1 MAPPRHHYIAPR
13 VLGIPVGE
21 RDNVVYLVT
30 GHRAA
35 AFIDAGYDVQ
45 SDVDS
50 LVHHWADAG
59 RPPVA
64 AIVVTHRH
72 VDHAGGAR
80 LLAEATGGPIAAV
93 AEEKPHIEEAFPGA
107 VVGMTVAD
115 REMMDLGGA
124 TLEFVHT
131 PGHTMGSVCVY
142 YREER
147 VLFTGDTVLGTG
159 TTTINPEQGEVAA
172 YIESLRMLLGFDVR
186 LICPGHGAVIDEP
199 QAKMREAIARR
210 LSRERD
216 IVELLASGH
225 RTFDE
230 LFGAL
235 YSDIEPRLH
244 EVAHRQIRS
253 HLVKLES
260 EGRVTIQGEE
270 VRLVAADPSP
280 AIASREAR

>member
-1 MAPPRHHYIAPR
+1 MGIQVAPR

-30 GHRAA
+30 GEKAA
-35 AFIDAGYDVQ
+35 VFIDAGYDVQ
-45 SDVDS
+45 ADVDS
-50 LVHHWADAG
+50 LAMHWDDAG

-72 VDHAGGAR
+72 LDHAGGIR
-80 LLAEATGGPIAAV
+80 RLAEATGGIVTAT

-107 VVGMTVAD
+107 VVGRMVAD
-115 REMMDLGGA
+115 REVLDLGGT

-147 VLFTGDTVLGTG
+147 VLFTGDTVLGSG
-159 TTTINPEQGEVAA
+159 TTTINPEQGNVAA
-172 YIESLRMLLGFDVR
+172 YIESLRMLLGLDVR
-186 LICPGHGAVIDEP
+186 LICPGHGAVIEEP
-199 QAKMREAIARR
+199 QAKIREAIARR

-216 IVELLASGH
+216 IVKLLSNGH
-225 RTFDE
+225 RTLDQ
-230 LFGAL
+230 LFTAL
-235 YSDIEPRLH
+235 YADIDPGLH
-244 EVAHRQIRS
+244 EVARRQIRS

-260 EGRVTIQGEE
+260 EGRVTIRGKE
-270 VRLVAADPSP
+270 VRLEKEIPSP
-280 AIASREAR
+280 EYASREAR

>member
-1 MAPPRHHYIAPR
+1 MGIQVAPR

-30 GHRAA
+30 GEKAA
-35 AFIDAGYDVQ
+35 VFIDAGYDVQ
-45 SDVDS
+45 ADVDS
-50 LVHHWADAG
+50 LAMHWDDAG

-72 VDHAGGAR
+72 LDHAGGVRR
-80 LLAEATGGPIAAV
+80 LAGATGGVVTAT

-107 VVGMTVAD
+107 VVGRTVAD
-115 REMMDLGGA
+115 REVMDLGGV

-131 PGHTMGSVCVY
+131 PGHTMGSVCIY

-147 VLFTGDTVLGTG
+147 LLFTGDTVLGTG

-172 YIESLRMLLGFDVR
+172 YIESLNMLLGLDVR
-186 LICPGHGAVIDEP
+186 LICPGHGAVIEEP
-199 QAKMREAIARR
+199 QAKIREAIARR

-216 IVELLASGH
+216 IVELLSNGH
-225 RTFDE
+225 RTLDQ
-230 LFGAL
+230 LFAAL
-235 YSDIEPRLH
+235 YADIDPGLH
-244 EVAHRQIRS
+244 EVARRQIRS

-260 EGRVTIQGEE
+260 EGRVTIRAEE
-270 VRLVAADPSP
+270 VRLLAEVPSP
-280 AIASREAR
+280 EFASREAR

>member
-1 MAPPRHHYIAPR
+1 MGIQVAPR

-30 GHRAA
+30 GEKAA
-35 AFIDAGYDVQ
+35 VFIDAGYDVQ
-45 SDVDS
+45 ADVDS
-50 LVHHWADAG
+50 LAMHWDDAG

-72 VDHAGGAR
+72 LDHAGGVRR
-80 LLAEATGGPIAAV
+80 LAGATGGVVTAT
-93 AEEKPHIEEAFPGA
+93 AEEKPHIEESFPGA
-107 VVGMTVAD
+107 VVGRTVAD
-115 REMMDLGGA
+115 REVMDLGGV

-147 VLFTGDTVLGTG
+147 VLFTGDTVLGSG

-172 YIESLRMLLGFDVR
+172 YIKSLNMLLGLDVR
-186 LICPGHGAVIDEP
+186 LICPGHGAVIEEP
-199 QAKMREAIARR
+199 QAKIREAIARR

-216 IVELLASGH
+216 IVELLSNGH
-225 RTFDE
+225 RTLDQ
-230 LFGAL
+230 LFAAL
-235 YSDIEPRLH
+235 YADIDPGLH
-244 EVAHRQIRS
+244 EVARRQIRS

-260 EGRVTIQGEE
+260 EGRVTIRAEE
-270 VRLVAADPSP
+270 VRLVAEVPSP
-280 AIASREAR
+280 EFASREAR

>member
-1 MAPPRHHYIAPR
+1 MGIQVAPR

-30 GHRAA
+30 GEKAA
-35 AFIDAGYDVQ
+35 VFIDAGYDVQ
-45 SDVDS
+45 ADVDS
-50 LVHHWADAG
+50 LAMHWDDAG

-72 VDHAGGAR
+72 LDHAGGIR
-80 LLAEATGGPIAAV
+80 RLAEATGGIVTAT

-107 VVGMTVAD
+107 VVGRMVAD
-115 REMMDLGGA
+115 REVLDLGGT

-147 VLFTGDTVLGTG
+147 VLFTGDTVLGSG

-172 YIESLRMLLGFDVR
+172 YIESLNMLLGLDVR
-186 LICPGHGAVIDEP
+186 LICPGHGAVIEEP
-199 QAKMREAIARR
+199 QAKIREAIARR

-216 IVELLASGH
+216 IVKLLSNGH
-225 RTFDE
+225 RTLDQ
-230 LFGAL
+230 LFTAL
-235 YSDIEPRLH
+235 YADIDPGLH
-244 EVAHRQIRS
+244 EVARRQIRS

-260 EGRVTIQGEE
+260 EGRVTIRGKE
-270 VRLVAADPSP
+270 VRLEKEIPSP
-280 AIASREAR
+280 EYASREAR

>member
-1 MAPPRHHYIAPR
+1 MGIQVAPR

-30 GHRAA
+30 GEKAA
-35 AFIDAGYDVQ
+35 VFIDAGYDVQ
-45 SDVDS
+45 ADVDS
-50 LVHHWADAG
+50 LAMHWDDAG

-72 VDHAGGAR
+72 LDHAGGVRR
-80 LLAEATGGPIAAV
+80 LAWATGGVVTAT
-93 AEEKPHIEEAFPGA
+93 AEEKPHIEEAFPKA
-107 VVGMTVAD
+107 VVGRTVAD
-115 REMMDLGGA
+115 REVLDLGGV

-147 VLFTGDTVLGTG
+147 VLFTGDTVLGSG

-172 YIESLRMLLGFDVR
+172 YIKSLNMLLGLDVR
-186 LICPGHGAVIDEP
+186 LICPGHGAVIEEP
-199 QAKMREAIARR
+199 QAKIREAIARR

-216 IVELLASGH
+216 IVELLSNGH
-225 RTFDE
+225 RTLDQ
-230 LFGAL
+230 LFAAL
-235 YSDIEPRLH
+235 YADIDPGLH
-244 EVAHRQIRS
+244 EVARRQIRS

-260 EGRVTIQGEE
+260 EGRVTIRAEE
-270 VRLVAADPSP
+270 VRLVAEVPSP
-280 AIASREAR
+280 EFASREAR

>member
-1 MAPPRHHYIAPR
+1 MGTQVAPR

-30 GHRAA
+30 GEKAA
-35 AFIDAGYDVQ
+35 VFIDAGYDVQ
-45 SDVDS
+45 ADVDS
-50 LVHHWADAG
+50 LARHWDDAG

-72 VDHAGGAR
+72 LDHAGGVRR
-80 LLAEATGGPIAAV
+80 LAGATGGGVTAT

-107 VVGMTVAD
+107 VVGRTVAD
-115 REMMDLGGA
+115 REVLDLGGV

-147 VLFTGDTVLGTG
+147 VLFTGDTVLGSG

-172 YIESLRMLLGFDVR
+172 YIESLRMLLGLDVR
-186 LICPGHGAVIDEP
+186 LICPGHGAVIEEP

-216 IVELLASGH
+216 IVKLLSNGH
-225 RTFDE
+225 RTLDQ
-230 LFGAL
+230 LFAAL
-235 YSDIEPRLH
+235 YADIDPGLY
-244 EVAHRQIRS
+244 EVARRQIRS

-260 EGRVTIQGEE
+260 EGRVTIRAEE
-270 VRLVAADPSP
+270 VRLVAEVPSP
-280 AIASREAR
+280 EFASREAR

>member
-1 MAPPRHHYIAPR
+1 MGTHVAPR
-13 VLGIPVGE
+13 VLAIPVGE

-30 GHRAA
+30 GERTT

-45 SDVDS
+45 ADVDS
-50 LVHHWADAG
+50 LVKHWNDAG
-59 RPPVA
+59 GRPVS

-72 VDHAGGAR
+72 IDHAGGAR
-80 LLAEATGGPIAAV
+80 LLAEATGGPIAAA
-93 AEEKPHIEEAFPGA
+93 AEEKPHIEAFPGA

-115 REMMDLGGA
+115 RELVDLGGA

-147 VLFTGDTVLGTG
+147 VLFTGDTVLGSG

-172 YIESLRMLLGFDVR
+172 YIESLRMLLGLDVR
-186 LICPGHGAVIDEP
+186 LICPGHGAVIEEP

-216 IVELLASGH
+216 IVKLLSNGH
-225 RTFDE
+225 RTLDQ
-230 LFGAL
+230 LFAAL
-235 YSDIEPRLH
+235 YADIDPGLY
-244 EVAHRQIRS
+244 EVARRQIRS

-260 EGRVTIQGEE
+260 EGRVTIRAEE
-270 VRLVAADPSP
+270 VRLVAEVPSP
-280 AIASREAR
+280 EFASRKAR

>member
-1 MAPPRHHYIAPR
+1 MGIQVAPR

-30 GHRAA
+30 GEKAA
-35 AFIDAGYDVQ
+35 VFIDAGYDVQ
-45 SDVDS
+45 ADVDS
-50 LVHHWADAG
+50 LAMHWDDAG

-72 VDHAGGAR
+72 LDHAGGVRR
-80 LLAEATGGPIAAV
+80 LAGATGGVVTAT
-93 AEEKPHIEEAFPGA
+93 AEEKPHIEEAFPEA
-107 VVGMTVAD
+107 VVGRTVAD
-115 REMMDLGGA
+115 REVLDLGGV

-131 PGHTMGSVCVY
+131 PGHTMGSVCIY

-172 YIESLRMLLGFDVR
+172 YIESLRMLLGLDVR
-186 LICPGHGAVIDEP
+186 LICPGHGAVIEEP
-199 QAKMREAIARR
+199 QAKIREAIARR

-216 IVELLASGH
+216 IVELLSNGH
-225 RTFDE
+225 RTLDQ
-230 LFGAL
+230 LFAAL
-235 YSDIEPRLH
+235 YTDIDPGLY
-244 EVAHRQIRS
+244 EVARRQIRS

-260 EGRVTIQGEE
+260 EGRVTIRAEE
-270 VRLVAADPSP
+270 VRLVAEVPSP
-280 AIASREAR
+280 EFASREAG

>member
-1 MAPPRHHYIAPR
+1 MSTQVAPR

-30 GHRAA
+30 GERAA

-45 SDVDS
+45 ADVDA
-50 LVHHWADAG
+50 LVGHWDDAG

-80 LLAEATGGPIAAV
+80 LLSEATGGPIAAA

-107 VVGMTVAD
+107 VVSMTVAD
-115 REMMDLGGA
+115 REVIDLGGA

-147 VLFTGDTVLGTG
+147 LLFTGDTVLGTG

-172 YIESLRMLLGFDVR
+172 YIDSLRMLLGLDMR
-186 LICPGHGAVIDEP
+186 LICPGHGPVIEEP
-199 QAKMREAIARR
+199 QAKIREAIARR

-216 IVELLASGH
+216 IVKLLSNGH
-225 RTFDE
+225 RTFE
-230 LFGAL
+230 QLFAAL
-235 YSDIEPRLH
+235 YADIDPNLH
-244 EVAHRQIRS
+244 EVARRQIRA

-260 EGRVTIQGEE
+260 EGRITFQGEE
-270 VRLVAADPSP
+270 AHLVDAAFDKRMLWQE
-280 AIASREAR
+280 SRF

>member
-1 MAPPRHHYIAPR
+1 MGIQVAPR

-30 GHRAA
+30 GEKAA
-35 AFIDAGYDVQ
+35 VFIDAGYDVQ
-45 SDVDS
+45 ADVDS
-50 LVHHWADAG
+50 LAMHWDDTG

-72 VDHAGGAR
+72 LDHAGGVRR
-80 LLAEATGGPIAAV
+80 LAGATGGVVTAT
-93 AEEKPHIEEAFPGA
+93 AEEKPHIKEAFPGA
-107 VVGMTVAD
+107 VVGRTVAD
-115 REMMDLGGA
+115 REVMDLGGV

-147 VLFTGDTVLGTG
+147 VLFTGDTVLGSG

-172 YIESLRMLLGFDVR
+172 YIKSLNMLLGLDVR
-186 LICPGHGAVIDEP
+186 LICPGHGAVIEEP
-199 QAKMREAIARR
+199 QAKIREAIARR

-216 IVELLASGH
+216 IVELLSNGH
-225 RTFDE
+225 RTLDQ
-230 LFGAL
+230 LFAAL
-235 YSDIEPRLH
+235 YADIDPGLH
-244 EVAHRQIRS
+244 EVARRQIRS

-260 EGRVTIQGEE
+260 EGRVTIRAEE
-270 VRLVAADPSP
+270 VRLVAEVPSP
-280 AIASREAR
+280 EFASREAR